1 MAPLV
6 ARRMCAS
13 TLTLMQG
20 FNAYIAF
27 PAYDCDSW
35 QKHNQ
40 RRGLQSS
47 ICKPL
52 RPASAEAGFPLGE
65 PTVLCSRRMKVP

>member
-6 ARRMCAS
+6 ARRTCVS
-13 TLTLMQG
+13 TSTLMQE

-27 PAYDCDSW
+27 PAFGCDSKR
-35 QKHNQ
+35 KHSQ

-47 ICKPL
+47 ICKPW

>member
-1 MAPLV
+1 MAPLD
-6 ARRMCAS
+6 ALRMCAS

-27 PAYDCDSW
+27 PAYDCDF
-35 QKHNQ
+35 QRKHSQ

-47 ICKPL
+47 ICKP
-52 RPASAEAGFPLGE
+52 RRSASAEAGFPLGE